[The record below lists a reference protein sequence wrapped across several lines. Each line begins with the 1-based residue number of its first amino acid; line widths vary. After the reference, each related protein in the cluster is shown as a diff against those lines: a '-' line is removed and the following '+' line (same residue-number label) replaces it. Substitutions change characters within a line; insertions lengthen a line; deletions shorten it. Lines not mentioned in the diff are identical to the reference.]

1 MIGNRL
7 KSDDG
12 FSPGAAHE
20 GALRVFAR
28 RLSWMLAMR
37 RAAQWTAVWFFLW
50 GAVVLGAR
58 ISGVSNQVWLLAG
71 LAGFLPLAL
80 LAAGWEARR
89 RPAPARLRAAY
100 DAYNQ
105 CGGLVMAA
113 GETDMTAWDKSFPQ
127 ASVPSLRWRSRRA
140 MSVLLLSA
148 VFVAVTLQLPD
159 RWTRLATRRQL
170 EVGNLVAELQTE
182 VKVLKEEKILE
193 PKKADGTQQQLAKL
207 KEQSSAVDPA
217 KTWEALDHIK
227 EANNDL
233 SKEAAGEVAAK
244 QSALTQAEVMA
255 GALQSAMDQGL
266 DKDTATQAAQDL
278 AGMLAASKLEEGV
291 LNGQIPPELL
301 SQLKGTNLSNLSSLL
316 GAIQANK
323 SQLSNTLIK
332 LANLHMIDPKTLSQC
347 QNAGQ
352 CPNPNSLAQYLSQCT
367 NGSCSSFLSLAESLC
382 LGRGGPGGGGPP
394 APVTWQDT
402 SEDNAKFKEEA
413 INSNIRPA
421 DSQFTGV
428 SRAAPE
434 LSAADVVAGHG
445 ALASAQ
451 GNGGSANAQVILPR
465 HKQAVQRF
473 FKRGD

>member
-1 MIGNRL
+1 MFEKRL
-7 KSDDG
+7 EADGG
-12 FSPGAAHE
+12 FSPGTAHE

-28 RLSWMLAMR
+28 QLSWMLALR
-37 RAAQWTAVWFFLW
+37 RAVQWTTVWFFLW

-58 ISGVSNQVWLLAG
+58 ISGVSNQLWLLPG

-80 LAAGWEARR
+80 LAAAWEARR
-89 RPAPARLRAAY
+89 RPALAKLRAAY

-113 GETDMTAWDKSFPQ
+113 GETDMTAWHKSFPR
-127 ASVPSLRWRSRRA
+127 ASVPFLRWRSGRP
-140 MSVLLLSA
+140 MSALLLSA

-159 RWTRLATRRQL
+159 RWTHLVTRRQL
-170 EVGNLVAELQTE
+170 EVGNLVTELQTE

-193 PKKADGTQQQLAKL
+193 PKKADDTQQQLAKL

-233 SKEAAGEVAAK
+233 SRQAAEEVLAK
-244 QSALTQAEVMA
+244 QSALTEAEVMA
-255 GALQSAMDQGL
+255 GALQTALDSGL
-266 DKDTATQAAQDL
+266 GKDTATQAAQDL
-278 AGMLAASKLEEGV
+278 AGLLAASKLEEGV

-301 SQLKGTNLSNLSSLL
+301 SQLKSTDLSNLSSLL

-323 SQLSNTLIK
+323 SQLSNTLSK

-347 QNAGQ
+347 QNAGE
-352 CPNPNSLAQYLSQCT
+352 CPNPNSLALYLSQCT
-367 NGSCSSFLSLAESLC
+367 NGNCSSFQSMAECLC

-394 APVTWQDT
+394 APITWQDT
-402 SEDNAKFKEEA
+402 SEDGAKFKEEA
-413 INSNIRPA
+413 INSIIKPT
-421 DSQFTGV
+421 DSQFAGV

-451 GNGGSANAQVILPR
+451 GNGGAANAQVILPR
-465 HKQAVQRF
+465 HKQAVERF